1 MKTEEKLDQKSRE
14 YFFNQN
20 KTYTMDLDIFLQ
32 RMHVSLDDHYI
43 EPSKDSIIKKKSKWI
58 SKVFR

>member
-43 EPSKDSIIKKKSKWI
+43 EPSKDSIIKKKSK
-58 SKVFR
+58 